1 VWPEVLEINQEK
13 RRKKMD
19 ATRRKLNEMLKE
31 NTGIHMLDSGGAYG
45 RHWQRNQERNFE
57 DEPEVFLEFTE
68 SGIEVTHNLYHW
80 LAERLTYDPE
90 MDDKFQKFS
99 ELPENAEKNWF
110 ENVEDFLEEIGAE
123 NVDTINTYNRED
135 ALSQT
140 IQYTRFTVGDTLYIL
155 LMVHGGCDVRGNYS
169 TPVVFTENEPYLLF
183 DNARA
188 MISCNQSDVDPDQL
202 LLPSIERHDYPHD
215 WITENAGYSWEPED
229 SAFAENLES
238 YEISKNEEDSG
249 KGKIYV
255 DEDGN
260 GYCPICGS
268 RLNAYAY

>member
-1 VWPEVLEINQEK
+1 
-13 RRKKMD
+13 MD
-19 ATRRKLNEMLKE
+19 ATRGKLEEMLKE

-45 RHWQRNQERNFE
+45 RHGQQNQERNFE
-57 DEPEVFLEFTE
+57 EEPTVFLKFTE
-68 SGIEVTHNLYHW
+68 YGIEATHNLYHW
-80 LAERLTYDPE
+80 LAERLTYDLE
-90 MDDKFQKFS
+90 MDDKFSKFS
-99 ELPENAEKNWF
+99 SLPENEDKSWF

-123 NVDTINTYNRED
+123 NVDTINTYNGED

-140 IQYTRFTVGDTLYIL
+140 IQYTRFTVGNALYIL
-155 LMVHGGCDVRGNYS
+155 LMVHGGCDCRGGHS
-169 TPVVFTENEPYLLF
+169 TPIMFTENEQYSLF

-188 MISCNQSDVDPDQL
+188 MISCNRSDVDQNQL
-202 LLPSIERHDYPHD
+202 LLPGIGRNDYPHE

-238 YEISKNEEDSG
+238 YERSKNEEDRG

-255 DEDGN
+255 NEDGD

-268 RLNAYAY
+268 QLNAYSY